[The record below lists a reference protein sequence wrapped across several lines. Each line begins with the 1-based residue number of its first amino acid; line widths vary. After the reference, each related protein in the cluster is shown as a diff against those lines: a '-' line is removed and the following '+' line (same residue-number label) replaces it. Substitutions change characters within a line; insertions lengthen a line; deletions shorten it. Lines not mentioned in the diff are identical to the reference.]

1 MCYHIAY
8 YNKYNGKIV
17 FLCESWITIH
27 IHTAFTR
34 LNASEV
40 RKKLFEN
47 EYVLQ

>member
-17 FLCESWITIH
+17 FFLCESWITIY

-34 LNASEV
+34 ECV
-40 RKKLFEN
+40 RKKLFGN
-47 EYVLQ
+47 EYYNTVE